1 MNRIDICKNIIQS
14 IKEYITT
21 PDKLKPHRAKNHFI
35 RKRKLSLFQ
44 VIMYLLYT
52 SKASMFQ
59 NLSRIREDLGILDFP
74 DISKQALSKARQF
87 ISPALFKELYYLS
100 VDLFYKQLP
109 SRKLWNGYHLFAI
122 DGSKIELPNS
132 KSNFEFF
139 GEMFGYP
146 DPSRRFTMGLGS
158 IVYDVL
164 DDYIV
169 HASFQRYLAS
179 ERSAALEHLHN
190 LEDLNIYQNSVII
203 FDRGYYSEN
212 MFRYC
217 VEHQHLCLMRLKQ
230 NYIIAKKC
238 SGDIITVLPGNTK
251 DGTEDIRIRVIEVI
265 LDDGTKEYLATNLFD
280 SHISQQMFREL
291 YFYRWPVETKY
302 MELKSR
308 LAIEEFS
315 GATTTSVLQEF
326 YINVLLSNLSSL
338 IKNQVDEE
346 IQIIAKST
354 NKYRYQANRAFIIG
368 RIKTIFPKI
377 LCNLFDLS
385 AIDRLYKESLRC
397 RSQIMPGR
405 TFRRKKNKAIGRTHF
420 NNKKVAF

>member
-1 MNRIDICKNIIQS
+1 MNRIDICKSIIQS
-14 IKEYITT
+14 FKEYITT
-21 PDKLKPHRAKNHFI
+21 PEKLAPHRAKNHFI

-59 NLSRIREDLGILDFP
+59 NLSRIREDLGSLDFP

-87 ISPALFKELYYLS
+87 INPALFKELYYLS

-146 DPSRRFTMGLGS
+146 DPSRRFTMGLDS

-190 LEDLNIYQNSVII
+190 LEDLNIYQNSVVI
-203 FDRGYYSEN
+203 FDRGYYSED

-230 NYIIAKKC
+230 NYNIAKKC
-238 SGDIITVLPGNTK
+238 SGDIITVLPGNEK

-265 LDDGTKEYLATNLFD
+265 LNDGTKEYLATNLFD

-302 MELKSR
+302 KELKSR

-338 IKNQVDEE
+338 IKDQVDEE
-346 IQIIAKST
+346 IQITAKST

-368 RIKTIFPKI
+368 RIKTIVPKI

-385 AIDRLYKESLRC
+385 VIDRLYKESLRC
-397 RSQIMPGR
+397 RSQIMPER

>member
-21 PDKLKPHRAKNHFI
+21 PEKPEPHRAKNHFV
-35 RKRKLSLFQ
+35 RKLKLSLFQ

-59 NLSRIREDLGILDFP
+59 NLSRIREDLGNLDFP

-87 ISPALFKELYYLS
+87 INPALFKELYYLS

-146 DPSRRFTMGLGS
+146 DPNRRFTMGLGS

-169 HASFQRYLAS
+169 HASFQHYLAS
-179 ERSAALEHLHN
+179 KRSAALEHLHN
-190 LEDLNIYQNSVII
+190 LEDLNIYQNSVVI
-203 FDRGYYSEN
+203 FDRGYYSED

-230 NYIIAKKC
+230 NYNIVKKC
-238 SGDIITVLPGNTK
+238 SGDIITILPGNEK

-265 LDDGTKEYLATNLFD
+265 LNDGTKEYLATNLFD

-302 MELKSR
+302 KKLKSR

-346 IQIIAKST
+346 IQITAKST

-368 RIKTIFPKI
+368 RIKTIVPKI

-385 AIDRLYKESLRC
+385 VIDRLYKESLRC

-420 NNKKVAF
+420 SNKKVAV

>member
-21 PDKLKPHRAKNHFI
+21 PGKLEPHRAKNHFV

-59 NLSRIREDLGILDFP
+59 NLSRIREDLGNLDFP

-87 ISPALFKELYYLS
+87 INPALFKELYYLS

-109 SRKLWNGYHLFAI
+109 SRKFWNGYHLFAI

-146 DPSRRFTMGLGS
+146 DPNRRFTMGLGS

-190 LEDLNIYQNSVII
+190 LEDLNIYQNSVVI
-203 FDRGYYSEN
+203 FDRGYYSED

-230 NYIIAKKC
+230 NYNIGKKC
-238 SGDIITVLPGNTK
+238 SGDIITVLPGNEK
-251 DGTEDIRIRVIEVI
+251 DRTEDTKIRVIEVI
-265 LDDGTKEYLATNLFD
+265 LNDGTKEYLATNLFD

-302 MELKSR
+302 KELKSR

-346 IQIIAKST
+346 IQITAKST

-368 RIKTIFPKI
+368 RIKTIVPKI

-385 AIDRLYKESLRC
+385 VIDRLYKESLRC
-397 RSQIMPGR
+397 RSQIMPEK

>member
-21 PDKLKPHRAKNHFI
+21 PEKLEPHRAKNHFI
-35 RKRKLSLFQ
+35 CKRKLSLFQ

-59 NLSRIREDLGILDFP
+59 NLSRIREVLGSLDFP

-87 ISPALFKELYYLS
+87 INPVLFKELYYLS

-169 HASFQRYLAS
+169 HASFQQYLAS

-190 LEDLNIYQNSVII
+190 LEDLNIYQNSVVI
-203 FDRGYYSEN
+203 FDRGYYSED

-230 NYIIAKKC
+230 NYNIAKKC
-238 SGDIITVLPGNTK
+238 SGDIITVLPGNEK

-265 LDDGTKEYLATNLFD
+265 LNAGTKEYLATNLFD

-302 MELKSR
+302 KELKSL

-326 YINVLLSNLSSL
+326 YINVLLSYLSSL

-346 IQIIAKST
+346 IQITAKST

-368 RIKTIFPKI
+368 RVKTIVSKI

-385 AIDRLYKESLRC
+385 ALDILYKESLRC

>member
-21 PDKLKPHRAKNHFI
+21 PEKLEPHRAKNHFI
-35 RKRKLSLFQ
+35 CKRKLSLFQ

-59 NLSRIREDLGILDFP
+59 NLSRIREVLGSLDFP

-87 ISPALFKELYYLS
+87 INPVLFKELYYLS

-169 HASFQRYLAS
+169 HASFQQYLAS

-190 LEDLNIYQNSVII
+190 LEDLNIYQNSVVI
-203 FDRGYYSEN
+203 FDRGYYSED

-230 NYIIAKKC
+230 NYNIAKKC
-238 SGDIITVLPGNTK
+238 SGDILTVLPGNEK

-265 LDDGTKEYLATNLFD
+265 LNAGTKEYLATNLFD

-302 MELKSR
+302 KELKSL

-346 IQIIAKST
+346 IQITAKST

-368 RIKTIFPKI
+368 RVKTIVSKI

-385 AIDRLYKESLRC
+385 ALDILYKESLRC